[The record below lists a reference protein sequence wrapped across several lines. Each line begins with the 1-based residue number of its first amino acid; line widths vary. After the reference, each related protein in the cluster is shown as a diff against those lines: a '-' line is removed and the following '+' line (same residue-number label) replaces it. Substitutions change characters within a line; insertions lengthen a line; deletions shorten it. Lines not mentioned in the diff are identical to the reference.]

1 MSRKH
6 LSPLSRVSKFL
17 IKLIPS
23 ILVCLVLAATSVTA
37 YTETTDGV
45 EKTYTWDWQGGL
57 SSVRSQYDASPSGT
71 PRMIITGRMFGTKVT
86 QNGGVETSGK
96 LMNDSINAS
105 DPDQNRI
112 DVYAEIPSNG
122 LNASINEKQVVW
134 LTSST
139 GSDDN
144 FVTESDFS
152 FTVKLSTLDYYDNFN
167 NTGIGSLTYVSQSRI
182 RLMSNGSAVKT
193 LTPTYTTISSVQSS
207 VQGLYLYDY
216 EITFSLDNPY
226 GARIE
231 FDTILFD
238 FPCAVNLRP
247 PYGGNSYYS
256 RYYVS
261 ISNPVLVTVPT
272 EEMLENLIV
281 SNASNDDLIGKLGTV
296 NAADQ
301 DTLDSFDNKS
311 DELKD
316 VVAENSELEEQL
328 DLTIPDYAFAPP
340 DEVELFSPHFSEFW
354 ATFVGGDE
362 VQYTGFHQFM
372 RSVISIPVL
381 AALVSLI
388 LFGAGSGV
396 IIKRLRG
403 E

>member
-1 MSRKH
+1 M
-6 LSPLSRVSKFL
+6 
-17 IKLIPS
+17 
-23 ILVCLVLAATSVTA
+23 LVCLVLAATSVAA

-45 EKTYTWDWQGGL
+45 QKTYTWDWQGGL
-57 SSVRSQYDASPSGT
+57 SSVRSQYNPSYSGN
-71 PRMIITGRMFGTKVT
+71 PRMIITARMFGTKVT
-86 QNGGVETSGK
+86 QNGGVETAGK
-96 LMNDSINAS
+96 VMYESINAS

-112 DVYAEIPSNG
+112 DIYAEVPSDG
-122 LNASINEKQVVW
+122 LNISVFERQVVW

-139 GSDDN
+139 GTDDN
-144 FVTESDFS
+144 FVTTSDFS
-152 FTVKLSTLDYYDNFN
+152 FTVKLSTLDYFDQPNI
-167 NTGIGSLTYVSQSRI
+167 TGNSELYFVDKSRI
-182 RLMSNGSAVKT
+182 KLMLNGQEVES
-193 LTPTYTTISSVQSS
+193 LIPTYTSTSSVPTVVQS
-207 VQGLYLYDY
+207 LNLYDY
-216 EITFSLDNPY
+216 EITFSLDNQY
-226 GARIE
+226 NSRIE
-231 FDTILFD
+231 FDTILFE
-238 FPCAVNLRP
+238 FPCAVNARKP
-247 PYGGNSYYS
+247 DEVQGVSYYS

-261 ISNPVLVTVPT
+261 ISDPVLVTVPT

-301 DTLDSFDNKS
+301 DTLDSFDSKS
-311 DELKD
+311 EELED